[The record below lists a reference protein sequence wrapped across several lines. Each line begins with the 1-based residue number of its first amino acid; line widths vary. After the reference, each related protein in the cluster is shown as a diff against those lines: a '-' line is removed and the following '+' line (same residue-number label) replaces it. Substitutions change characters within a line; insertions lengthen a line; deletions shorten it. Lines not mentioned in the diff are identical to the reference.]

1 MHLVKQQASLD
12 GIRNHVS
19 YSPCLQA
26 STICRH
32 PILQCM
38 DRHDVQFKQ
47 RSGAAHENV
56 QAFRRDFLAAGEGLL
71 QGLRVELM

>member
-1 MHLVKQQASLD
+1 MHVVKQQASLD
-12 GIRNHVS
+12 GIRNHIS

-26 STICRH
+26 SNTCRH

-47 RSGAAHENV
+47 RCGAAHETV
-56 QAFRRDFLAAGEGLL
+56 QAFWRDLLAAGEGLL